1 MSIKIGNIIADEKEF
16 APFKECLKQFEG
28 YEYTTRHNIKRVHI
42 VIGSGEDRVELVTVF
57 SGIGKAAAAAAAAY
71 LIAEGSDYIINS
83 GLSGGIS
90 GVRIGDIAV
99 GTQYQMTDFDLTAI
113 GYEKGMLC
121 DCESIFSANDILLK
135 AFLKAIPYAKQ
146 GKLATGDIFVSSS
159 DLKNE
164 LKTNFGVIACDMESA
179 AIAYVCHRAEIPFL
193 SFRRISDNADD
204 AAYDNYSEMNDKE
217 EETLYQITRE
227 FVDELIKQ
235 GEIFNRK

>member
-1 MSIKIGNIIADEKEF
+1 MNIKIGNIIADEKEF

-28 YEYTTRHNIKRVHI
+28 YEYTTRHNIKRVHATI
-42 VIGSGEDRVELVTVF
+42 KSGENGIELVTVF
-57 SGIGKAAAAAAAAY
+57 SGIGKVAAAAAAAY
-71 LIAEGSDYIINS
+71 LVAEGADYIINS

-90 GVRIGDIAV
+90 GVRIGDIAA

-113 GYEKGMLC
+113 GYEKGLLC
-121 DCESIFSANDILLK
+121 DCESIFSANGILLN

-204 AAYDNYSEMNDKE
+204 TAYDSYSEMNDKK
-217 EETLYQITRE
+217 EETLYQITCE
-227 FVDELIKQ
+227 FINELINQ
-235 GEIFNRK
+235 GEIFKRK